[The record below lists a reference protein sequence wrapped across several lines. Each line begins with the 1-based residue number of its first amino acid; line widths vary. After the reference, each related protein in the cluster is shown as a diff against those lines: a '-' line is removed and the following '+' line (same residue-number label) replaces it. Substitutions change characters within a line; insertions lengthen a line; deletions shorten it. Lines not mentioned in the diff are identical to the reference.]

1 MMIKVFI
8 QNEAGSDQKHLHNE
22 KTLDSDKAQRMIRP
36 YKATDLSELLEAWY
50 SASLLG
56 HPFLDEAFF
65 QQERSRIREVYLPN
79 AETWVFEQDGAVVGF
94 IALIG
99 NEVGALFVDSN
110 YRGTGIGR
118 ALMDHARSIRDFLEL
133 AVFRDNKVGREF
145 YEKCGFHQIDEHVH
159 EETGLMQLR
168 LRLTC

>member
-1 MMIKVFI
+1 MNTRSSRV
-8 QNEAGSDQKHLHNE
+8 
-22 KTLDSDKAQRMIRP
+22 TRMIRP
-36 YKATDLSELLEAWY
+36 YKETDLSELLEAWY

-65 QQERSRIREVYLPN
+65 QQERNKIREVYLPN

-99 NEVGALFVDSN
+99 NEVGALFVESK
-110 YRGTGIGR
+110 YHGRGIGR

-133 AVFRDNKVGREF
+133 VMFKDNKVGRDF
-145 YEKCGFHQIDEHVH
+145 YEKCGFHQVDEHVDK
-159 EETGLMQLR
+159 ETGFVQLR